1 MRQKAEDF
9 IGWKSKDGNLEVV
22 EIIKKCRHTTYKVHC
37 KICSKDKELFPLGYF
52 VSTKS
57 NLIKGQVPCGCSRHP
72 LLNEQQW
79 LTCAN
84 RSAKGFI
91 IHGYAEPYKGQ
102 TTKLDCECLI
112 DKHKWSST
120 LSNIIHKGVGCPKCK
135 ANKTSD
141 VFKMPEKD
149 ALAKCYEVC
158 EKEGY
163 KPIGF
168 VEEYKTSSKAR
179 FEYICP
185 THGNHI
191 VNYSD
196 FVNQGSKCPSCAK
209 HGYNPNKQGSFYIVK
224 WTNSSDSFIKFGIT
238 NRNVIDRLKQQGR
251 RTNYC
256 YKILFKW
263 TWKDGHIPLDIEKS
277 VKSSNLFSWSVIDR
291 EDFGDGFTETLETKE
306 LDNLTDY
313 VIRYINSLDLVV

>member
-84 RSAKGFI
+84 RLAKGFI

-120 LSNIIHKGVGCPKCK
+120 LSNIIHRRAGCPKCK

-149 ALAKCYEVC
+149 ALAKCYEAC
-158 EKEGY
+158 EKEG
-163 KPIGF
+163 
-168 VEEYKTSSKAR
+168 V
-179 FEYICP
+179 
-185 THGNHI
+185 
-191 VNYSD
+191 
-196 FVNQGSKCPSCAK
+196 Q
-209 HGYNPNKQGSFYIVK
+209 
-224 WTNSSDSFIKFGIT
+224 T
-238 NRNVIDRLKQQGR
+238 NRF
-251 RTNYC
+251 C
-256 YKILFKW
+256 
-263 TWKDGHIPLDIEKS
+263 
-277 VKSSNLFSWSVIDR
+277 
-291 EDFGDGFTETLETKE
+291 
-306 LDNLTDY
+306 
-313 VIRYINSLDLVV
+313 